1 MANILSSAG
10 VTDIHVLQAALL
22 HDTVEDT
29 NTAIEEIESAFGSA
43 VASIVAEC
51 TDDIS
56 LSGQER
62 KAAQLR
68 TAAHRSKEAKLVK
81 LAE

>member
-1 MANILSSAG
+1 M
-10 VTDIHVLQAALL
+10 TDLHVLQAALL

-29 NTAIEEIESAFGSA
+29 HTTIEEIEGAFGAA

-51 TDDIS
+51 TDDVS

-62 KAAQLR
+62 KAEQLR

>member
-1 MANILSSAG
+1 MN
-10 VTDIHVLQAALL
+10 DIHILQAALL

-29 NTAIEEIESAFGSA
+29 HTTIEEIEDAFGPR

-51 TDDIS
+51 TDDVS
-56 LSGQER
+56 LNGQER
-62 KAAQLR
+62 KVEQLR
-68 TAAHRSKEAKLVK
+68 TAHKRSREAQQVK